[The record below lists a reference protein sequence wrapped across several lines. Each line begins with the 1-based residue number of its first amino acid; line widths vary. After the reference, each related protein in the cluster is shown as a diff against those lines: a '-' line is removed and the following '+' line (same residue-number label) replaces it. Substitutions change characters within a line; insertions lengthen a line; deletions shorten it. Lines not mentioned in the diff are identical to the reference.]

1 MKVITIGRGPE
12 NNVVIDDYK
21 ISRTHLQ
28 IVENNG
34 VYSIVDLNSA
44 NGTYVNGQRISGEV
58 RLQPNDVV
66 KIGDTTLQWQKYF
79 NAHTA
84 PEPSTTLSNP
94 TITPKRQSWV
104 CYAVAGVLVVLVG
117 IVFGIIVSKNKQKLA
132 QKDDELRDISN
143 TLEETRKQKTEL
155 EKELNAL
162 EGYSEDFAQI
172 AKDNKLSSDEQIKR
186 LIEANKGLIATNKKQ
201 AATNKRL
208 EDELSKANTEI
219 STLKNK
225 EGKLKKD
232 LETANTK
239 ISDLNRTQDAL
250 NDSLTKANGKVGE
263 LEKNVQKLTS
273 ANETLQQE
281 KNDLAEQVNANRS
294 QLQTEI
300 KKLKDDN
307 KKLRQELDE
316 CQSKDSIAAIEGT
329 EDKANAQSMA
339 EVAEQKPITS
349 GVNSEDNN
357 NAEQQNNK

>member
-172 AKDNKLSSDEQIKR
+172 AKDNKLTLQDRIDKLKVASASLKATNEELEKKLSKADTEIGNLKNKQEE
-186 LIEANKGLIATNKKQ
+186 LNKGL
-201 AATNKRL
+201 
-208 EDELSKANTEI
+208 
-219 STLKNK
+219 
-225 EGKLKKD
+225 
-232 LETANTK
+232 ETARTK
-239 ISDLNRTQDAL
+239 ISELETTKNAL
-250 NDSLTKANGKVGE
+250 NVSLTTANDKVGD
-263 LEKNVQKLTS
+263 LEDAVQKLTS
-273 ANETLQQE
+273 EKETLQQE
-281 KNDLAEQVNANRS
+281 YKELAQQGDANKS
-294 QLQTEI
+294 QLQNEI
-300 KKLKDDN
+300 KKLKKDN
-307 KKLRQELDE
+307 TTLRQALEE
-316 CQSKDSIAAIEGT
+316 CQSKDNIAAIVGT
-329 EDKANAQSMA
+329 EDKANAQSIA
-339 EVAEQKPITS
+339 EVAEQKPIAS